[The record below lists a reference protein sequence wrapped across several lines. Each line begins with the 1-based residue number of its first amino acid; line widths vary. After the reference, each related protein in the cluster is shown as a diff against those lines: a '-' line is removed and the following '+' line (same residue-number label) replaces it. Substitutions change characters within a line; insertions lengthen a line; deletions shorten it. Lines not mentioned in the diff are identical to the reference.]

1 MSNKKDKVVSQFSD
15 ALERLKQVLQKPKD
29 EFMRDSAIQRFE
41 FTYELAWKAIKAH
54 LEEKGVSVYSP
65 RDAFRAAFQ
74 DGLIADDPRWLQMVE
89 TRNQSTHAY
98 GAPLAEQVYAR
109 LSGYLPLFETLSN
122 SLPKKV

>member
-1 MSNKKDKVVSQFSD
+1 MSSKSDKVALQFSD
-15 ALERLKQVLQKPKD
+15 ALDSLREVMQMPKD
-29 EFMRDSAIQRFE
+29 VFLRDSAIKRFE

-74 DGLIADDPRWLQMVE
+74 DGLIADDPLWLQMVE

-98 GAPLAEQVYAR
+98 GAPLAEQVYAK
-109 LSGYLPLFETLSN
+109 LAGYLPLFEALSKA
-122 SLPKKV
+122 LRRK